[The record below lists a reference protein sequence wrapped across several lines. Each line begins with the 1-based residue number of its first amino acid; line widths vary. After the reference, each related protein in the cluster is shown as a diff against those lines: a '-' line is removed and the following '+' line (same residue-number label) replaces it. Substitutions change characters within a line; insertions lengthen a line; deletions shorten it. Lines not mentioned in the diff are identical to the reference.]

1 MSDQA
6 RAIVW
11 LGECGC
17 NVCEIAEYFGLPR
30 SEIIITLR
38 VYG

>member
-17 NVCEIAEYFGLPR
+17 NVAEIAAYFDLPAR
-30 SEIIITLR
+30 EVITTLR